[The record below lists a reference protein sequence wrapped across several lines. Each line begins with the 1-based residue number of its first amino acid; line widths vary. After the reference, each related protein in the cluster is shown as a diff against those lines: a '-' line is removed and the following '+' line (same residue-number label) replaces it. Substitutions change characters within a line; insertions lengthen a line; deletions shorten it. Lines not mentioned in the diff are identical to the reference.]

1 MPFNAAHNDVEIASE
16 KSLLINKQ
24 EVDKRLIIN
33 KLYCDKDYLYSDHL
47 TPNNRYNNM
56 KQFMG

>member
-1 MPFNAAHNDVEIASE
+1 MGNKNKQGMPFNAAHNDVEIASE

-33 KLYCDKDYLYSDHL
+33 KLYSDKDKFVFRSFNTQQSL
-47 TPNNRYNNM
+47 
-56 KQFMG
+56 

>member
-33 KLYCDKDYLYSDHL
+33 KLYSDKDKFVFRSFNTQQSL
-47 TPNNRYNNM
+47 
-56 KQFMG
+56 

>member
-33 KLYCDKDYLYSDHL
+33 KLYCDKDKFVFRSFNTQQSL
-47 TPNNRYNNM
+47 
-56 KQFMG
+56 

>member
-24 EVDKRLIIN
+24 EVDN
-33 KLYCDKDYLYSDHL
+33 KQTLL
-47 TPNNRYNNM
+47 
-56 KQFMG
+56 

>member
-33 KLYCDKDYLYSDHL
+33 KLYSDKDKFVFRS
-47 TPNNRYNNM
+47 
-56 KQFMG
+56 F